1 MGSAILQEGR
11 LADAQ
16 DKRIHFAKRSD
27 MCSVDM
33 KLLLLADA
41 QESRFLAAE
50 QWGMGNA
57 ILQEGRFADA
67 Q

>member
-41 QESRFLAAE
+41 QESRFQASK
-50 QWGMGNA
+50 
-57 ILQEGRFADA
+57 R
-67 Q
+67 